1 MALDIW
7 VEVVS
12 YLEPSSLFKLIKASP
27 MLMERFG
34 AEYVRKRVGQGIRFK
49 LPYLVGFAKCA
60 LVLQFLP
67 FLYHLPQF

>member
-1 MALDIW
+1 LALDIW

-12 YLEPSSLFKLIKASP
+12 YLEPSSLFELITASP

-34 AEYVRKRVGQGIRFK
+34 AEYVQKRVGQGIRFK
-49 LPYLVGFAKCA
+49 PPYLVGFDKSA

-67 FLYHLPQF
+67 FLYRLPQF